1 MITRAGRE
9 MEVKTTE
16 FKKWDYW
23 YDGQCTGKKT
33 SQHGNKTV

>member
-9 MEVKTTE
+9 MEVKITE

-23 YDGQCTGKKT
+23 YDGQCTRKKT
-33 SQHGNKTV
+33 SQRGNNTV